1 MVTVIT
7 VKEKIQGLIAKS
19 NNTTGNSDTTLTD
32 AVDALVEGYGSGD
45 GEAVLTE
52 LVVTE
57 NGVYDKPVIGGALD
71 FSVGKTVTFKKVITI
86 EDIPME
92 YRPSEGE
99 GMKTTPVPISPD
111 HQGGII
117 VAENGAIIIQFMP
130 GPDTIHMYSDAV
142 AAASGGYPLG
152 WSIVDV
158 SSDTVVLVEEP
169 PCGVIVDETAAQE
182 LAKLSFL
189 FEAPSTPADGWN
201 KVTVNVACDIVDV
214 DELPTENIE
223 EGKIYRVTKEGESV
237 NDIYVVASG
246 DGISCTLQE
255 VLAATAYPA
264 ESIMI
269 YPVDELPATGDPA
282 LPNESGGFAVLPVYV
297 IRSTG
302 EGHVYLDLSYHT
314 GFMELGEMLELGI
327 GSKGVISN
335 TSEATED
342 GYYFLTYQSQPSTTY
357 GIPNAHPVK
366 RLVDGAWVEL

>member
-1 MVTVIT
+1 L
-7 VKEKIQGLIAKS
+7 G
-19 NNTTGNSDTTLTD
+19 TL
-32 AVDALVEGYGSGD
+32 
-45 GEAVLTE
+45 
-52 LVVTE
+52 
-57 NGVYDKPVIGGALD
+57 
-71 FSVGKTVTFKKVITI
+71 
-86 EDIPME
+86 
-92 YRPSEGE
+92 
-99 GMKTTPVPISPD
+99 
-111 HQGGII
+111 
-117 VAENGAIIIQFMP
+117 
-130 GPDTIHMYSDAV
+130 
-142 AAASGGYPLG
+142 
-152 WSIVDV
+152 V
-158 SSDTVVLVEEP
+158 SVEEP
-169 PCGVIVDETAAQE
+169 PCGVIADETAAQE